1 MLAAPKLL
9 TIADGFAAC
18 VSSEFSKE
26 LNTCVRACLP
36 AGDARTK
43 SVYAGTH
50 ARTHA
55 PLCCQ
60 SHACVRA
67 YVVLC
72 SGGTIPTEPCATFV
86 SSLCRY
92 FAHVSGPVSEQ
103 TTHAL
108 GPVRGLHSIPEHTP
122 PPSSSATG
130 VRACCSKLC
139 ALLLHSVVGQRVAG
153 AETECE
159 WNCADGQ
166 NGCVFFFLC
175 NSRMCL
181 RLFRF
186 ERTFSGNTVD
196 KSQVVVC
203 YLSQV
208 ATDDLSQVAT

>member
-55 PLCCQ
+55 RLCYQ
-60 SHACVRA
+60 RHACVRV

-72 SGGTIPTEPCATFV
+72 SGGTIRTEQCATFV

-92 FAHVSGPVSEQ
+92 FAHVSVPVSEQ

-108 GPVRGLHSIPEHTP
+108 GPVRGLHSIPGHTP
-122 PPSSSATG
+122 PPPPPPPAF
-130 VRACCSKLC
+130 VRVVRNCVLCCC
-139 ALLLHSVVGQRVAG
+139 TVWSVSQLPERR
-153 AETECE
+153 
-159 WNCADGQ
+159 Q
-166 NGCVFFFLC
+166 NANGIVQMAKTVFLC

-186 ERTFSGNTVD
+186 ERTFSGDTVD
-196 KSQVVVC
+196 KSHVVVC
-203 YLSQV
+203 HLSQV
-208 ATDDLSQVAT
+208 ATEDLSQVAT